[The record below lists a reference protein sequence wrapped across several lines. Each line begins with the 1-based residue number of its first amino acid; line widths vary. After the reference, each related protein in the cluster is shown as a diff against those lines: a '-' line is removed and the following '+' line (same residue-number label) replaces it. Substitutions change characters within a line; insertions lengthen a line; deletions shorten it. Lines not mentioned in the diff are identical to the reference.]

1 MKRFKLIR
9 YFLLLLISTSLACNG
24 QEKKEQLIR
33 PPAVAG
39 SFYPADATQLRTQ
52 LESFFQ
58 SVGNQKTQDNIAGII
73 VPHAGYIFSGEVAA
87 SAYARLNPNHNYSHI
102 FILGTCHYQLLNGA
116 SVYNRGDYQTPLGI
130 VKVDTDLANKLINES
145 KYFTFNPG
153 AHTREHSIEVQLPF
167 LQYRLKKPFKIVPIV
182 IGAQS
187 ETTCKKMAEVLKPYF
202 TSDNLFIISSDFSHY
217 PTYSGALEADKR
229 TGDAVGENSPDQFI
243 KALRKNALENIEG
256 LVTSCCGS
264 GAVLTFLDITS
275 ELPGIK
281 ATHIKYMN
289 SGDTPNGDK
298 KQVVGYHSFIF
309 YREKSTADAE
319 TKDFSL
325 SQQDKVRLLTL
336 ARHSIDNHLQNK
348 SLPEVNA
355 TTLSDALKTPC
366 GAFVTLNKNNKL
378 RGCIGQ
384 FMATESLYKVVEQ
397 MAVAAAFHD
406 YRFQPVQQQEMPQ
419 IEVEIS
425 VLTPLKKI
433 NNIDEFELG
442 KQGIYM
448 VKGNRSG
455 TFLPQVA
462 GETGWNKTEFLGHC
476 AQDKAGIG
484 WNGWKDAEL
493 YTYEAL
499 VFNEK
504 ELNLTTQ

>member
-1 MKRFKLIR
+1 MKRFKLIH
-9 YFLLLLISTSLACNG
+9 YLLLLFISASLACNG
-24 QEKKEQLIR
+24 QGKKETLIR

-52 LESFFQ
+52 LERFFL
-58 SVGNQKTQDNIAGII
+58 SVGKQQTDDNIAGII
-73 VPHAGYIFSGEVAA
+73 VPHAGYVFSGEVAA
-87 SAYARLNPNHNYSHI
+87 SAYAKINPEHNYSRI
-102 FILGTCHYQLLNGA
+102 FILGTCHHQLLNGA
-116 SVYNRGDYQTPLGI
+116 SVYNRGNYQTPLGM
-130 VKVDTDLANKLINES
+130 VKVDTELANKLIKES
-145 KYFTFNPG
+145 KFFTFNAG
-153 AHTREHSIEVQLPF
+153 AHNREHSIEVQLPF

-182 IGAQS
+182 VGSSS
-187 ETTCKKMAEVLKPYF
+187 EATCKKMAEVLKPYF
-202 TSDNLFIISSDFSHY
+202 TSDNLFVISSDFSHY

-229 TGDAVGENSPDQFI
+229 TGDAVSEDSPDQFV
-243 KALRKNALENIEG
+243 KALRKNASENIKG

-275 ELPGIK
+275 EMPGIK
-281 ATHIKYMN
+281 AEHVKYIN
-289 SGDTPNGDK
+289 SGDTPYGDK
-298 KQVVGYHSFIF
+298 NQVVGYHSFVF
-309 YREKSTADAE
+309 YREKPTAEAE
-319 TKDFSL
+319 TKAFSL
-325 SQQDKVRLLTL
+325 SQQDKIRLLTL
-336 ARHSIDNHLQNK
+336 ARHSIENQLQNK
-348 SLPEVNA
+348 EVPEVDT

-366 GAFVTLNKNNKL
+366 GAFVTITKNHKL

-384 FMATESLYKVVEQ
+384 FSATEPLYKVVEQ
-397 MAVAAAFHD
+397 MAISAAFRD
-406 YRFQPVQQQEMPQ
+406 YRFLPVQQQEMPQ

-425 VLTPLKKI
+425 VLTPLKRI

-462 GETGWNKTEFLGHC
+462 KETGWNKTEFLGHC
-476 AQDKAGIG
+476 ARDKAGIG
-484 WNGWKDAEL
+484 WNGWKNAEL

-504 ELNLTTQ
+504 ELNLTTK